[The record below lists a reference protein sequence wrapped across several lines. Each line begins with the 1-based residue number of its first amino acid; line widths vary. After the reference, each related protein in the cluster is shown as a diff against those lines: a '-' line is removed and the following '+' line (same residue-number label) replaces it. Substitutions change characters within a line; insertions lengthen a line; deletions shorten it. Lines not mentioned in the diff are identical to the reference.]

1 MRRAV
6 LCLSLLLLPAT
17 AFAGDGKWTAE
28 MQEDEGGSVMV
39 ASVSIKPVGDLVP
52 TLSLMCAGT
61 EGVNLRY
68 ETSTGGAE
76 PASEA
81 DFVLKTDKAELSK
94 HMVFEEMD
102 GAYAAYF
109 QPTDSAIALL
119 KGGSEITITQT
130 GSSGPAQTF
139 PLAGSS
145 KAIATLLKSCE

>member
-1 MRRAV
+1 MRRAL

-39 ASVSIKPVGDLVP
+39 ASVSIKPVGDLIP

-68 ETSTGGAE
+68 EMSTGGAE

-102 GAYAAYF
+102 GAFAAYF
-109 QPTDSAIALL
+109 QPTDAAIALL

-130 GSSGPAQTF
+130 GSDSQAQTF

-145 KAIATLLKSCE
+145 KAIDTLLKSCE